1 MKKQR
6 VIFVC
11 NALEDSTRIEREIS
25 SDSPAA
31 SKKIFLMALAL
42 KQAGVKVVILSMGRG
57 SQNNDGKYFKSKI
70 VRHRGIPIVY
80 APFSQKPIISQL
92 ISFISLPYLLYRMN
106 KFRGTSI
113 TIFYNRTTAYISALL
128 MSSVIGYKRVLD
140 LEDGEF
146 FPKEKLSLHLLY
158 NKCKSILYTRLCN
171 GGTILAC
178 RALSTGHIKNEL
190 CYFGAIEQCSSEI
203 SWQSDSSIKF
213 ILGGT
218 VSYDTGAGNLIE
230 AIRILRKKDELW
242 ARKLEFVITGKG
254 DCIEHFKKLSMDN
267 AFPIV
272 KVAGRLSDE
281 EYSLMINRCN
291 VGMALKPNKGIL
303 ANTTFPSKVIELAS
317 AGLLVLTSD
326 ISDVRHVLKDGAIY
340 LNDDSVDTL
349 LKSLKYISQDTSSC
363 IDIAK
368 KGILYVN
375 ESCSMKKAG
384 SNLSEYLFR

>member
-6 VIFVC
+6 IIFVC
-11 NALEDSTRIEREIS
+11 NALEDSTRFEREIS

-31 SKKIFLMALAL
+31 SKKIFLMAMAL
-42 KQAGVKVVILSMGRG
+42 KRAGVKVVILSMGRG

-80 APFSQKPIISQL
+80 APFSQKPILSQL
-92 ISFISLPYLLYRMN
+92 ISFISLPYLLYRIN
-106 KFRGTSI
+106 NFKGTS
-113 TIFYNRTTAYISALL
+113 TAIFYNRTTAYISALL
-128 MSSVIGYKRVLD
+128 MSSFIGYRRVLD

-146 FPKEKLSLHLLY
+146 FPNEKLSLHLFY

-178 RALSTGHIKNEL
+178 RALSSGHIKNEL
-190 CYFGAIEQCSSEI
+190 CYFGAIEQCVSEI

-213 ILGGT
+213 LLGGT
-218 VSYDTGAGNLIE
+218 VSFDTGAGNLIE
-230 AIRILRKKDELW
+230 AIKILRKKDEIW
-242 ARKLEFVITGKG
+242 ARKLEFIITGKG
-254 DCIEHFKKLSMDN
+254 NCVEHFKKLAIDN
-267 AFPIV
+267 TFPIV
-272 KVAGRLSDE
+272 KVAGRLSDK
-281 EYSLMINRCN
+281 EYSLMLDKCN
-291 VGMALKPNKGIL
+291 VGMALKPNTGNL

-317 AGLLVLTSD
+317 SGLLVLTSD

-340 LNDDSVDTL
+340 LNDDSVNTL
-349 LKSLKYISQDTSSC
+349 LKSLKYISQDTYSC

-368 KGILYVN
+368 KGIFHVN
-375 ESCSMKKAG
+375 ESCSMEKAG

>member
-6 VIFVC
+6 IIFVC
-11 NALEDSTRIEREIS
+11 NALEDFTRVEREIS

-31 SKKIFLMALAL
+31 SKKIFLMAVAL
-42 KQAGVKVVILSMGRG
+42 KQAGARVAIISMGRG
-57 SQNNDGKYFKSKI
+57 SPGNNGKYFKSKI
-70 VRHRGIPIVY
+70 LKYKGIPIIY
-80 APFSQKPIISQL
+80 APFSQKPILSQL
-92 ISFISLPYLLYRMN
+92 ISFISLPYLLYRIN
-106 KFRGTSI
+106 YFKGAT
-113 TIFYNRTTAYISALL
+113 TVIFYNRVTAYISSLI
-128 MSSVIGYKRVLD
+128 MSSLLGYRRVLD

-146 FPKEKLSLHLLY
+146 FPDEKLSFHLFY

-178 RALSTGHIKNEL
+178 RALSSGHIKNEL

-213 ILGGT
+213 LLGGT

-230 AIRILRKKDELW
+230 AIKILRKKDELW
-242 ARKLEFVITGKG
+242 SRKLEFIITGKG
-254 DCIEHFKKLSMDN
+254 DCIEHFKKLAIDN
-267 AFPIV
+267 TFPIV
-272 KVAGRLSDE
+272 KVAGRLSDK
-281 EYSLMINRCN
+281 EYSLMIDKCN
-291 VGMALKPNKGIL
+291 VGMALKPNTGIL

-349 LKSLKYISQDTSSC
+349 LKSLKYISQDTYSC
-363 IDIAK
+363 IDTAK
-368 KGILYVN
+368 KGILHVN
-375 ESCSMKKAG
+375 ESCSMEKAG